1 MFEPYKHSGMIDF
14 SDPDNVQKMQEALEK
29 VRSQFG
35 QTYDLIIG
43 GDRVQSDD
51 TFDSINPSHKDQ
63 CVGTFQ
69 VAKPEHIDQAIK
81 AGYEAFETWKEYSP
95 EARASIFKRAAA
107 LMQERRFELVAWQI
121 LEEGKSWPE
130 TDAEVA
136 EAIDFNNYYPK
147 EALRYYQ
154 QRDVDQ
160 WWKRE
165 NNEYFYQPIGVGAV
179 IPPWNFPLAIM
190 SGMSSAAMV
199 TGNPIILKP
208 SSDAPA
214 MAYQYVKIL
223 EEVGLPDGVLN
234 FITGGGGKIGDKLVG
249 HPRTRFIVFTG
260 SKEVGLHIN
269 ELAAKMQPGQQFI
282 KRVSAEMGGKDAM
295 IVLEDASDMDAAA
308 DAAVKGA
315 FGYQGQKCSACS
327 RLIVEESIHDELLNK
342 IIEKARQI
350 SVGPVE
356 KQENWMGPV
365 INAGAEE
372 KILEYIEIGKE
383 EGELVLGGKKVS
395 DEGYYIE
402 PTIFDQISPGD
413 RLEQEEIFGPV
424 LSVVTA
430 ENYDEALEIANNTEY
445 GLTGGVWTRD
455 QARIDRAKREFHV
468 GNLYFNRSI
477 TGSIVGTQPFG
488 GFKLS
493 GTNHKAGGPDYLRFF
508 LRAKSVSQYLR

>member
-1 MFEPYKHSGMIDF
+1 MFEPYGHSGKIDF
-14 SDPDNVQKMQEALEK
+14 SDPENIKKMKQALEK
-29 VRSQFG
+29 VQSQFG

-43 GDRVQSDD
+43 GERVQSDE

-63 CVGTFQ
+63 VVGTFQ
-69 VAKPEHIDQAIK
+69 VAKPEHIDQAME
-81 AGYEAFETWKEYSP
+81 AGSEAFEEWKSYSP
-95 EARASIFKRAAA
+95 EARATIFKRAAA

-160 WWKRE
+160 WWHRE
-165 NNEYFYQPIGVGAV
+165 NNEYFYQPLGVGAV

-190 SGMSSAAMV
+190 SGMSAAAMV
-199 TGNPIILKP
+199 AGNCIILKP

-223 EEVGLPDGVLN
+223 EEVGLPSGVLN
-234 FITGGGGKIGDKLVG
+234 FITGGGGKIGDTLVG

-260 SKEVGLHIN
+260 SKDVGLHIN
-269 ELAAKMQPGQQFI
+269 ELAAKIQPGQQHI

-295 IVLEDASDMDAAA
+295 IVLADAPDLDAAA
-308 DAAVKGA
+308 EAAVKGA

-327 RLIVEESIHDELLNK
+327 RVIVEESVHDELLELM
-342 IIEKARQI
+342 IEKAKELT
-350 SVGPVE
+350 VGPVE
-356 KQENWMGPV
+356 DHDNWMGPV
-365 INAGAEE
+365 INASAEE
-372 KILEYIEIGKE
+372 KILNYIEIGKE
-383 EGELVLGGKKVS
+383 EGDLVLGGEKVS

-402 PTIFDQISPGD
+402 PTIFDGIAPGD

-430 ENYDEALEIANNTEY
+430 KDYDEALDIANNTEY

-455 QARIDRAKREFHV
+455 QAKIERAKREFHV
-468 GNLYFNRSI
+468 GNLYFNRGI

-508 LRAKSVSQYLR
+508 LRAKSVSQRLI